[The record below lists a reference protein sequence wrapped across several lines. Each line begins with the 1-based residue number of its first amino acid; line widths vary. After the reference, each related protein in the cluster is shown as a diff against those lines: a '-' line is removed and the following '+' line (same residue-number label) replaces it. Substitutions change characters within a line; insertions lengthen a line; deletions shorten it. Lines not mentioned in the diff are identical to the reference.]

1 MFFNQR
7 AIETKIDDLIEK
19 VRQLECYV
27 KNETMI
33 KHFKSMEEGCY
44 RRSNTLS
51 LEQMRENRLKKIEAH
66 LEILEKGHPL
76 LFKDAFVRSYYFGKL
91 PKEPEYIPR
100 KDAVEF
106 EISLYVLEEH
116 MIKPY
121 KCYCTKEAFAYMN
134 PTKEIKKSKK
144 ITK

>member
-1 MFFNQR
+1 MFFNRR
-7 AIETKIDDLIEK
+7 AIEAEIDDLIDK
-19 VRQLECYV
+19 VRRLELYV
-27 KNETMI
+27 ENEQMM
-33 KHFKSMEEGCY
+33 KQFKSMEKSYY

-51 LEQMRENRLKKIEAH
+51 PEQMRENRLKKIEAH
-66 LEILEKGHPL
+66 LEILEKEHAL
-76 LFKDAFVRSYYFGKL
+76 LFKDAFVRNYYFEQL

-116 MIKPY
+116 MTKPC

-134 PTKEIKKSKK
+134 PTKGIKKSKK